1 MTKMRESTGAVIGIL
16 VFAFGGLWVLQD
28 SGVFDVI
35 GRGADGRTIATVNGE
50 QISGELFNNAVNQ
63 QVQYYQQQGQEVT
76 PAVRAQ
82 IENQVYEALVDNAL
96 REAEMDRLGID
107 VTDEEVFALITGPN
121 PDPVIAQYFPDGA
134 GGVDRSLLAQIV
146 EDPAYA
152 ADLNALEEQVRR
164 NRREAKL
171 SALITA
177 SARVTAG
184 EVDLEHSRRGRR
196 ASAQVIG
203 LRYADVSDDAV
214 SVTEAELKD
223 YYNANRAD
231 YERDRTFFVDFVGF
245 PKTASAE
252 DSARAIS
259 ELQAVKAGLVAAADP
274 VTYARTQSFG
284 APAEAA
290 FVPAAQMPAALAAA
304 VYANVTEGRVVGPV
318 VAGEEALLVKIT
330 GTRPAEG
337 GETIRARHILLPLG
351 QEDRARALKTRI
363 ENGGITF
370 EAAARQYSTDQ
381 SNAPAGGDLGYFGRG
396 RMVPAFEQAVFAAP
410 VGQIVGPVETSFG
423 FHLIRVEG
431 KATQEAEIV
440 QIARP
445 VRGDYDRIRERAEDF
460 QVFTLEEN
468 RNFNEAAAEAGLQTT
483 QVSVTEANPIVPG
496 LQVGRPLVRWLRTAS
511 EGDLSEPFDA
521 DDQFVV
527 VKLLETQEAGPQPFE
542 EVRDQV
548 EAIVLTE
555 KKKAVQVERM
565 REALAGAS
573 SMSAIAAQA
582 GVPLQTVEAVTMNNP
597 TLQGF
602 GQEPR
607 AVGAIFGISTD
618 RRSGVIEGQNAAFV
632 VRPTSFLEPD
642 ALTDE
647 GRTQLREQLLGRKRQ
662 RLIQQWTESLRDAAD
677 IEDFR
682 NDVL

>member
-35 GRGADGRTIATVNGE
+35 GRGADGRTIAVVNGE
-50 QISGELFNNAVNQ
+50 PISGELFSNAVNQ

-96 REAEMDRLGID
+96 REAEMDRLGIE
-107 VTDEEVFALITGPN
+107 VTDEEVFALITGPT
-121 PDPVIAQYFPDGA
+121 PDPIIAQYFPDGA
-134 GGVDRSLLAQIV
+134 GGVDRALLAQIV

-152 ADLNALEEQVRR
+152 EDLNALEEQVRR
-164 NRREAKL
+164 NRRETKL

-184 EVDLEHSRRGRR
+184 EVENEYLRQGRT
-196 ASAQVIG
+196 ASAQVVG

-214 SVTEAELKD
+214 SVTDAELRD
-223 YYNANRAD
+223 YYNDHRED
-231 YERDRTFFVDFVGF
+231 YERERTFFLDFVGF

-252 DSARAIS
+252 DSAAALS
-259 ELQAVKAGLVAAADP
+259 ELQAVKAGLAQADDAVA
-274 VTYARTQSFG
+274 YARTQSFG
-284 APAEAA
+284 APVEAE
-290 FVPAAQMPAALAAA
+290 FVPAADMPAALAAA
-304 VYANVTEGRVVGPV
+304 VYANVAEGRVVGPV
-318 VAGEEALLVKIT
+318 VSGEEAYLVKIT

-337 GETIRARHILLPLG
+337 GETLRARHILLPPG
-351 QEDRARALKTRI
+351 QADRARALKARI
-363 ENGGITF
+363 ESGGISF

-410 VGQIVGPVETSFG
+410 VGEVVGPVETSFG
-423 FHLIRVEG
+423 VHLVRVEG
-431 KATQEAEIV
+431 KATEEAEIV
-440 QIARP
+440 RIARP

-460 QVFTLEEN
+460 QLFTLEEN
-468 RNFNEAAAEAGLQTT
+468 RNFNEAAAEAGLEST

-496 LQVGRPLVRWLRTAS
+496 LQVGRPLVRWLRSAS

-527 VKLLETQEAGPQPFE
+527 VKLLDVQEAGPQPFD

-555 KKKAVQVERM
+555 KKKAVQVARL
-565 REALAGAS
+565 REALAGAR

-582 GVPLQTVEAVTMNNP
+582 GVPLQTVQNVRMNVP
-597 TLQGF
+597 GLQGF

-607 AVGAIFGISTD
+607 AVGAIFGLSTD
-618 RRSGVIEGQNAAFV
+618 RRSGVIVGENAAFV
-632 VRPTSFLEPD
+632 VRPTAFVEPD
-642 ALTDE
+642 PLTEAARTGLRDE
-647 GRTQLREQLLGRKRQ
+647 LLNRKRQ